1 MLLMLVR
8 VSLVISILVRML
20 LLVIILVVV
29 ILLLVLLLVL
39 LMVRLL
45 IVVCSSIIVEIHG
58 SKKIEKQGLITE
70 NTFCVSLIVFFKKKI
85 NFLSINKRF

>member
-1 MLLMLVR
+1 MLLMRLLV
-8 VSLVISILVRML
+8 SILVRML
-20 LLVIILVVV
+20 VKLVVV

-58 SKKIEKQGLITE
+58 SKKIEKQGFNNRE
-70 NTFCVSLIVFFKKKI
+70 YFCVSLIVFFRK
-85 NFLSINKRF
+85 